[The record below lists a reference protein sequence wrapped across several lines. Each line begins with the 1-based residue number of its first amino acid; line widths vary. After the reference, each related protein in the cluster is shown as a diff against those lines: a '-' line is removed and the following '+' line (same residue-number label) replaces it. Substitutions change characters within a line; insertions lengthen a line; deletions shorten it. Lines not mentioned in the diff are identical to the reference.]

1 LDANLR
7 SQVSTPR
14 LEKRNVPA
22 GALEGKVAA
31 VTGGGSGIGRATVLA
46 LARAGARTAV
56 IDRDAEGA
64 EGVVEEAKRAGVDAK
79 AFVVDLADRD
89 AIAPLVDVVLQRF
102 ERIDILVNAAGISA
116 APHSA
121 IDFSDE
127 AYDAVM
133 HINLR
138 APFLL
143 TRAIGNHMIDRG
155 GGGRIVN
162 VSSSA
167 AFRATASPAIYAASK
182 AGLCGLTRS
191 AAADLGLH
199 DINVNAVAPGM
210 TKTPMTAGLGDDD
223 VYEAIVSRGPLEN
236 LLHRVSEAEDVA
248 NVILFLCLPESR
260 QITGQVLHTSA
271 GNVV

>member
-1 LDANLR
+1 
-7 SQVSTPR
+7 
-14 LEKRNVPA
+14 VPA
-22 GALEGKVAA
+22 RALEGKVAA

-46 LARAGARTAV
+46 LARAGATTAV
-56 IDRDAEGA
+56 IDRDGEGA
-64 EGVVEEAKRAGVDAK
+64 ERVATEAAQAGADSK
-79 AFVVDLADRD
+79 AFAVDLADRD
-89 AIAPLVDVVLQRF
+89 AIAPLVDVVLRSF

-121 IDFSDE
+121 IEFSDE

-167 AFRATASPAIYAASK
+167 AFRPTPSPAIYAASK

-199 DINVNAVAPGM
+199 DINVNAVAPGI
-210 TKTPMTAGLGDDD
+210 TKTPMTAGLGDDT
-223 VYEAIVSRGPLEN
+223 YEAIVSSGPLEN
-236 LLHRVSEAEDVA
+236 LLHRASEADDVA